1 MAIAVKG
8 PGPGISTYFLL
19 TTTMSDKDW
28 QQALEAL
35 PATPA
40 RIPAF
45 FFSHGSPMLAM
56 NGRSI
61 AHNGPSGPLFRFL
74 SYFGPTLLKKYKP
87 KGILV
92 FSAHWE
98 TSSERLGLYFCCL
111 FESLLTLPS
120 SVTEYAENPLLMDY
134 YGFPPE
140 LYQLKFKSRGESRLS
155 QRILEL
161 YKQVCC

>member
-1 MAIAVKG
+1 
-8 PGPGISTYFLL
+8 
-19 TTTMSDKDW
+19 MSDSDW

-56 NGRSI
+56 DSLVGGI
-61 AHNGPSGPLFRFL
+61 VAHHGASGPLFRFL
-74 SYFGPTLLKKYKP
+74 SHFGPTLLKKYQP

-98 TSSERLGLYFCCL
+98 TGSERLGPYFCCL
-111 FESLLTLPS
+111 SKVHVDIAIFSDR
-120 SVTEYAENPLLMDY
+120 V
-134 YGFPPE
+134 
-140 LYQLKFKSRGESRLS
+140 R
-155 QRILEL
+155 
-161 YKQVCC
+161 

>member
-1 MAIAVKG
+1 MFNREDTVPPLRGTVVPWVNRVRMAIAVKG
-8 PGPGISTYFLL
+8 PGPGIVTYFT

-45 FFSHGSPMLAM
+45 FFSHGSPMLAV
-56 NGRSI
+56 NGRNI
-61 AHNGPSGPLFRFL
+61 AHHGPSGPLFRFL
-74 SYFGPTLLKKYKP
+74 SHFGPTLLKKYKP

-98 TSSERLGLYFCCL
+98 TSSERQGLYFYCL
-111 FESLLTLPS
+111 FEVLVNIAIFSDG
-120 SVTEYAENPLLMDY
+120 V
-134 YGFPPE
+134 
-140 LYQLKFKSRGESRLS
+140 R
-155 QRILEL
+155 
-161 YKQVCC
+161 